1 MSPISIKTK
10 LVSLFVLAFLCLN
23 AGGAVCL
30 VYCTAPLKAAAAE
43 TEHCPLPKTGAVH
56 CPHANKSQ
64 TPKGDV
70 TVAESNAASCCSLAI
85 NVLVAPIER
94 KQASHELTAVALEQP
109 VVSTAVFCYSSVSFV
124 QPIELRPLIRDRR
137 FERIRNR
144 VFRI

>member
-10 LVSLFVLAFLCLN
+10 LLSIFVMAFLCLN

-30 VYCTAPLKAAAAE
+30 VYCTTPLKAAEA
-43 TEHCPLPKTGAVH
+43 EHCPLPKASQAH

-64 TPKGDV
+64 APKGDV
-70 TVAESNAASCCSLAI
+70 TLAESNEVSCCSLAI

-94 KQASHELTAVALEQP
+94 KQISHELTAVASEKLL
-109 VVSTAVFCYSSVSFV
+109 VSTPVFAASSTTYF
-124 QPIELRPLIRDRR
+124 QPLDFRPLLRDRR
-137 FERIRNR
+137 SERIKNR